1 MLSKEEIESMKIGLW
16 NIRADNLKVMQ
27 CSLAN
32 TSDKKE
38 WQKEINTIDN
48 ALKYIEQLENK
59 IKELSKGK
67 QSLMQSRR
75 KWKNRYYKMRKKNK
89 ELQKSVE
96 QIYDDYQDIGKIA
109 FDYSDKIEQLEKT
122 ISRKMSNNRRLS
134 KKYLKERYK
143 NKQLESN
150 KQKLIE
156 KLEKKIRY
164 FEEYD
169 ELIATS
175 NDNYSD
181 GTVIK
186 RFIDEFKEILSILKG
201 ENHE

>member
-1 MLSKEEIESMKIGLW
+1 MLSKEEIEKAKEDFKFFNEGDYITKEMSDSK
-16 NIRADNLKVMQ
+16 NILF
-27 CSLAN
+27 
-32 TSDKKE
+32 E
-38 WQKEINTIDN
+38 
-48 ALKYIEQLENK
+48 YIWQLETK
-59 IKELSKGK
+59 IKELGKGQ

-122 ISRKMSNNRRLS
+122 ISRKMSNNKRLS
-134 KKYLKERYK
+134 KKYMKERYK
-143 NKQLESN
+143 NKKLESD

-164 FEEYD
+164 YEEND
-169 ELIATS
+169 EILATS

-186 RFIDEFKEILSILKG
+186 KFIDEFREILQIVKA
-201 ENHE
+201 